1 MNDRA
6 VCHGPESCQM
16 DSLFL
21 LAIAMLLHGH
31 QKIPLQFVTPVCR
44 TRPALLSTLEDAA
57 VMVVRQNVLT
67 IPAQQRM
74 EMAGKMINLN
84 SLHH

>member
-1 MNDRA
+1 MHIMKRTIP

-16 DSLFL
+16 DSLFP

-44 TRPALLSTLEDAA
+44 TRPKANKEACKALA
-57 VMVVRQNVLT
+57 
-67 IPAQQRM
+67 
-74 EMAGKMINLN
+74 
-84 SLHH
+84 